1 MKKVLILGGTKFV
14 GLELIGLLQNQKID
28 LYVASRKLISTKNF
42 ILIDRKSTNDLNM
55 LFSKFD
61 FDLVLDFICYSS
73 LDSKKLIDSLN
84 LFNRKPRLII
94 ISSTYVYS
102 NPMTISANNRFNE
115 NNFNPTSYK
124 YSLEDYPKI
133 NYSSGKMEMESFFV
147 KNYSFDKLVIIR
159 FPVILGSNDYTMR
172 TMFYANNI
180 ISKNKINP
188 QNINMS
194 SNYIFSREASLA
206 LQNFINS
213 DHSGIYNISFDE
225 ISEKEMISIY
235 CDFFNIKIDYLID
248 IGKELIKSPF
258 FNNYNFIVDSTKYN
272 SIFNDTFNFKESLIR
287 ELTKIYR

>member
-14 GLELIGLLQNQKID
+14 GLELIELLQNQKID

-61 FDLVLDFICYSS
+61 FDIVLDFICYSS

-102 NPMTISANNRFNE
+102 NPMTISANNCFNE

-124 YSLEDYPKI
+124 YSLDDYPKI

-188 QNINMS
+188 KNINMS

-272 SIFNDTFNFKESLIR
+272 SIFSNTFNFKESLIR

>member
-225 ISEKEMISIY
+225 ISEKEIISIY